1 MFPVK
6 LAGRRP
12 EGPRATG
19 MSAAYGP
26 ERRSGSDKHRWA
38 WGWGG
43 VGWAAGCQGKQ
54 KWYMYRGSV
63 YLNRSF
69 KDLINNYCWF
79 FTFEKQEMVQVQ
91 RVCLL
96 LDDIFNF
103 LLPPFFRHANV
114 AMHLHSKLDVSTK
127 IKTANNFK
135 RME

>member
-1 MFPVK
+1 
-6 LAGRRP
+6 
-12 EGPRATG
+12 
-19 MSAAYGP
+19 
-26 ERRSGSDKHRWA
+26 
-38 WGWGG
+38 
-43 VGWAAGCQGKQ
+43 
-54 KWYMYRGSV
+54 MYRGSV

-79 FTFEKQEMVQVQ
+79 FTFEKQEIVQVQ